1 MEGEVV
7 VQKVLGT
14 SFETGYNAMDDRIE
28 DLVAA
33 GVIDPAK
40 VEISC
45 TRSGSLAGADGLPAF
60 ACSAAAGGGG

>member
-1 MEGEVV
+1 VEGEVI

-40 VEISC
+40 VEIPC
-45 TRSGSLAGADGLPAF
+45 TRSGSLAGADGFAAF
-60 ACSAAAGGGG
+60 ACSAAAGGG